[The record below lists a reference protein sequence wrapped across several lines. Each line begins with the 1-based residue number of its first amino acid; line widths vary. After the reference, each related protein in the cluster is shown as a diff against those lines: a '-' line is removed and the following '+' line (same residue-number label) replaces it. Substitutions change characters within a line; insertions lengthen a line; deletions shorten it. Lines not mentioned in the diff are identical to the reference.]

1 MDREKLRR
9 EAVRQLRRLATGS
22 PVEKL
27 HIAQGED
34 GSPALTLSGV
44 EPLLLTGVK
53 LGKNGVE
60 LSFYNRLEAIDRLLE
75 LAGPGGDDLMEQLG
89 LSDWNG
95 TGDE

>member
-22 PVEKL
+22 PVERL
-27 HIAQGED
+27 HIGQGED
-34 GSPALTLSGV
+34 GSPTLNVAGV
-44 EPLLLTGVK
+44 EPFLLTGVK

>member
-34 GSPALTLSGV
+34 GIPTLTLSGV
-44 EPLLLTGVK
+44 EPFLLTGVK

>member
-22 PVEKL
+22 PVEK
-27 HIAQGED
+27 
-34 GSPALTLSGV
+34 
-44 EPLLLTGVK
+44 LLTGVK